1 MRALVTT
8 DEPLLIVTVD
18 FVIFVYKLTIL
29 GCLHRAMTKHKN
41 HLRRSIQNFKL
52 PARERKLGVNV
63 SFDEWVFD
71 REYCRRLGVPDKER
85 RIVAVLDGLLR

>member
-18 FVIFVYKLTIL
+18 FVIFIYKLTIL
-29 GCLHRAMTKHKN
+29 GCLHRAMTKRKN

-52 PARERKLGVNV
+52 PAWERKPDVNV
-63 SFDEWVFD
+63 SFYEWMFD
-71 REYCRRLGVPDKER
+71 REYCRRFGVPDKER